1 MPDKPWGMRCRESS
15 LLGLGEVR
23 TEYASPVD
31 EDARRGPKDDG
42 FRQLSL
48 GL

>member
-1 MPDKPWGMRCRESS
+1 MRCRESS

-23 TEYASPVD
+23 TEHAPPVD
-31 EDARRGPKDDG
+31 EDAQQRPEDDG